1 MLFSINL
8 KINNLS
14 SGSKHFHT
22 PTDSF
27 NIYNLTFLF
36 PWLCDEGF
44 DYSTCLHF
52 PCIYAHRSITI
63 IIIII
68 GTSALGG
75 PWSSQTNVASELYP
89 GQQPSNFYNQF
100 SLRLPL
106 SILISI
112 ETHIAQYFRP
122 SN

>member
-14 SGSKHFHT
+14 SGSKYFYS

-27 NIYNLTFLF
+27 NIYNLTFQL
-36 PWLCDEGF
+36 PCLCDEGF

-52 PCIYAHRSITI
+52 PCIYAHRSV
-63 IIIII
+63 III
-68 GTSALGG
+68 GPSALDGS
-75 PWSSQTNVASELYP
+75 WSPQTNVASELYP
-89 GQQPSNFYNQF
+89 GQHPLNFYDPF

-106 SILISI
+106 PCLPILISI
-112 ETHIAQYFRP
+112 EAHITQYFRP